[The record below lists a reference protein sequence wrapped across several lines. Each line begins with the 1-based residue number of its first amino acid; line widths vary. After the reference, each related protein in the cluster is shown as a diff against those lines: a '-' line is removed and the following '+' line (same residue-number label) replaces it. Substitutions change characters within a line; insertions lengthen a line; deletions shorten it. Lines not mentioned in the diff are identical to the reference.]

1 MIITIYSITACF
13 QLFCAVSFLNA
24 YEVYVPNTDLLFSSG
39 AGVRVEWSP
48 ESVLPLETPN
58 NYEVDIDLIELDTA
72 TGQWNKL
79 ASLGTRLPNNG
90 DADVHIPNIHIENT
104 LQRSVSAVVVQVS
117 LNTTSIDV
125 ANSGSDFLAR
135 LGQNN
140 LKTTIN
146 SPVRFLK
153 KFEDQEV
160 QRRLCGEWSRLQSQ
174 TSIDTA
180 VTQIPRCP
188 VKIENARAPNSGF
201 KVEKILSFI
210 PIVGRIRHFDNTL
223 VDDVYQQY
231 FHPKTTTCFRQRL
244 PLRYAAMSLGYTVCD
259 ITVVFLHITQ
269 VQSTM
274 LL

>member
-1 MIITIYSITACF
+1 M
-13 QLFCAVSFLNA
+13 
-24 YEVYVPNTDLLFSSG
+24 
-39 AGVRVEWSP
+39 EWSP

-90 DADVHIPNIHIENT
+90 DADIRIPNIQVENT

-117 LNTTSIDV
+117 LSTTSIDV

-210 PIVGRIRHFDNTL
+210 PIVGRIWHFDNTL

-231 FHPKTTTCFRQRL
+231 FHPGTTTCFRQRL
-244 PLRYAAMSLGYTVCD
+244 PLRYAAMSLGYS
-259 ITVVFLHITQ
+259 I
-269 VQSTM
+269 
-274 LL
+274 